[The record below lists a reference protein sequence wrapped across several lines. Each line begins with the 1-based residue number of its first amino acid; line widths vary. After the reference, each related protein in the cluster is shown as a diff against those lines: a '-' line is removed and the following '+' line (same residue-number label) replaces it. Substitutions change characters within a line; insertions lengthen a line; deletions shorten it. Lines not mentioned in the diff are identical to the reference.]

1 MLFPQRQSRTRRCN
15 VVQHG
20 GSTSICTSTGSQSR
34 GCNTQRCRMH
44 FYNLLFYRQGLFSK
58 MPKTMGVSVRDGR
71 PAPHCIMVHDQ
82 KLIPG
87 YQVHHSTGNMLPHS
101 IYQPQTSRQGPHLQQ
116 VAWGTR
122 PQTSNHQTSKPDC
135 PLMDCTAFNNYQV
148 FLERQR
154 LKVGMTVK

>member
-1 MLFPQRQSRTRRCN
+1 MNAMLFPQRQSRTRRCN

-87 YQVHHSTGNMLPHS
+87 YQVHHSTGNLLPHS
-101 IYQPQTSRQGPHLQQ
+101 IYQPQTS
-116 VAWGTR
+116 
-122 PQTSNHQTSKPDC
+122 NHQTPKPDC

-148 FLERQR
+148 FLKRQR
-154 LKVGMTVK
+154 LKVKMTVK